1 MYSWLT
7 FPPPENESRAYK
19 WRASTF
25 TAYERCQ
32 FWAPLDPSAAPEP
45 TASLRQAFYHTIADE
60 IEATVGPIAR
70 KHFPDRSDH
79 AQRLQRTME
88 FVSAAGA
95 IAATLSRQAA
105 KLEIID
111 KAWFERSRTAF
122 VCADN
127 RMQGRFAEEDEDE
140 PDGFQVDIVLRPG
153 FLKYGNDDGEDLE
166 KYAVWI
172 PAVLDLSE
180 KGGFEDAQES
190 MDVVDTLGDTPAA
203 LPEQPRAHPP
213 GADIDADIKLADADT
228 EPAAAA
234 LPPPAPTRTS
244 PKPATPPH
252 RPKPA
257 HPRPHQ
263 RRDKVAKRAPTA
275 PRTRV
280 WKQRVAAVLARL
292 LPCLCSR
299 HCVFVITCVDALV
312 HVSSVYRAVR

>member
-1 MYSWLT
+1 MSLADL
-7 FPPPENESRAYK
+7 PPPENESRAYK

-45 TASLRQAFYHTIADE
+45 TASLRSAFYRAVADE

-70 KHFPDRSDH
+70 KHFPDRTDH

-88 FVSAAGA
+88 FVEAAGA
-95 IAATLSRQAA
+95 LAATLSRQAA

-122 VCADN
+122 VCADD

-140 PDGFQVDIVLRPG
+140 QDGFQVDIVLRPG

-172 PAVLDLSE
+172 PAMLDLSE

-190 MDVVDTLGDTPAA
+190 MDVADTPGDTPAA

-213 GADIDADIKLADADT
+213 DVDIEPADADT
-228 EPAAAA
+228 EP
-234 LPPPAPTRTS
+234 PPPAPTPARTA
-244 PKPATPPH
+244 PKPTAPSH

-263 RRDKVAKRAPTA
+263 RRDKVSKSTTTTPT
-275 PRTRV
+275 PRTRA

-312 HVSSVYRAVR
+312 HASSVYRAVR